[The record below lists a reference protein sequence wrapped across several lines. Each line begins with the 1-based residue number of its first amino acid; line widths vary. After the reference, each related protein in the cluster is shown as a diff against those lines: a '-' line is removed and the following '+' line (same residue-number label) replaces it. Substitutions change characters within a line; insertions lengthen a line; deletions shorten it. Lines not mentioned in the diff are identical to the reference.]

1 VSYSK
6 YPPRGT
12 RGFGPLFSAHAFGTP
27 DNAYAPAADDSLLVI
42 VQIESRVAVENVEEI
57 ARVDGID
64 LLFIGPFDLS
74 KFLNVQF
81 GGEEHEAAIARILKA
96 AHAAG
101 KTAGIFCT
109 NGEQSKRRLE
119 QGFDMVSVATD
130 QAMLGA
136 AFDREL
142 ATMRGVPLG
151 EARSAY

>member
-1 VSYSK
+1 M
-6 YPPRGT
+6 
-12 RGFGPLFSAHAFGTP
+12 
-27 DNAYAPAADDSLLVI
+27 I
-42 VQIESRVAVENVEEI
+42 VQIESRKAVENVEEI
-57 ARVDGID
+57 AKVDGID

-74 KFLNVQF
+74 KFLNVPF
-81 GGEEHEAAIARILKA
+81 GSEEHEAAIARILAA

-109 NGEQSKRRLE
+109 SGEQSKKRLA

-130 QAMLGA
+130 QALLGA

-142 ATMRGVPLG
+142 AAMRGVPVG